1 MWTRFAVVIAVALTA
16 NYALP
21 VGAAQQTN
29 TDSSQSSDSS
39 QALSATIVEGTV
51 VSSSPQTLVVRL
63 DNNQFQ
69 LFTYQSPS
77 VPPRSLAQGLRVR
90 VTASSAGEN
99 GGRTASSVEIIA
111 TNQGSG
117 ASDKGAQAAPVP
129 AKVRDVESDIRRE
142 ARHWQLG
149 VRAGAAFDP
158 ELFSFGVQSQIG
170 PIFHPRV
177 YFRPN
182 AEFAFGEVTDLI
194 SVNLEGIYRF
204 SDASRVRKWTPYI
217 GAGPALIFIHQS
229 FDSGRDISFGNFDYE
244 TGFNVLV
251 GAQSRTGTFVE
262 LKSSLYSG
270 PAPKLRLIVGY
281 VF

>member
-1 MWTRFAVVIAVALTA
+1 MWIRLAGVTALACFSILVTGVEA
-16 NYALP
+16 R
-21 VGAAQQTN
+21 QQS
-29 TDSSQSSDSS
+29 DSSLQSSDSNQNS
-39 QALSATIVEGTV
+39 TDGTVEGTV
-51 VSSSPQTLVVRL
+51 VSTSPQTLVVRL

-77 VPPRSLAQGLRVR
+77 VPPRSLTQGMRVR
-90 VTASSAGEN
+90 IMAGPSEVN
-99 GGRTASSVEIIA
+99 GGRSASDVEIIA
-111 TNQGSG
+111 SQGSR
-117 ASDKGAQAAPVP
+117 SSTDKGAQAAPVP
-129 AKVRDVESDIRRE
+129 NKVRDVESDIKRE
-142 ARHWQLG
+142 ARHWRLG

-194 SVNLEGIYRF
+194 SLNLEGIYRF
-204 SDASRVRKWTPYI
+204 SDESRVRQWTPYI
-217 GAGPALIFIHQS
+217 GGGPALIFIHQN
-229 FDSGRDISFGNFDYE
+229 FQQGRDIDFGNFDYE

-251 GAQSRTGTFVE
+251 GAQSRKGTFVE

-281 VF
+281 IF